1 MKIIDFRMRPSTPE
15 MVSVAD
21 SRAYKDLL
29 MKKAKPYDK
38 RIYPVEETI
47 REMDEVGIALG
58 VIPGRDIETTY
69 QWKVTN
75 DHLAEIVQKFPK
87 RFVAFAGVDP
97 NKGMSAVREVERAVK
112 GLGLKGVALDPYLH
126 WKPAN
131 DKIFYPIYAKCAEL
145 EVPIMLTAG
154 PGAHVPGSI
163 IAHAAPA
170 TIDEVAKDFPELT
183 IIAGHGCYPFVTE
196 MIALALRHDNVYFD
210 IGAYELF
217 PGSDLYVQAANT
229 ILTNKLVLASGHPL
243 TNMKEAL
250 QRYEKLPF
258 NKQTRENV
266 YYRNAERVLKIKI

>member
-38 RIYPVEETI
+38 RIYPVEETV
-47 REMDEVGIALG
+47 REMDEVGIVLG

-97 NKGMSAVREVERAVK
+97 NKGMRAVREVERAVK

-126 WKPAN
+126 
-131 DKIFYPIYAKCAEL
+131 C
-145 EVPIMLTAG
+145 V
-154 PGAHVPGSI
+154 V
-163 IAHAAPA
+163 
-170 TIDEVAKDFPELT
+170 
-183 IIAGHGCYPFVTE
+183 C
-196 MIALALRHDNVYFD
+196 R
-210 IGAYELF
+210 
-217 PGSDLYVQAANT
+217 
-229 ILTNKLVLASGHPL
+229 
-243 TNMKEAL
+243 
-250 QRYEKLPF
+250 
-258 NKQTRENV
+258 
-266 YYRNAERVLKIKI
+266 